1 MTDSFPRRRSLT
13 HVGGAIETA
22 GDATDAKA
30 LAHAL
35 EVSPSSEGESGSFDN
50 QTRTHIHGFHT
61 YPARMH
67 PVTASRLVE
76 AFCPAGGR
84 ILDPFCGSGT
94 VLVEAMILGRTALG
108 VDLNPLA
115 VLLSSCKTKSRTPQQ
130 LAEMV
135 AEAAQCA
142 ALADDRRRART
153 KPTRRYPRLDA
164 LLFEPHVLME
174 LDSLRLGVHERRKT
188 PVGPDLAL
196 ILSSILIKCSN
207 RVGDTS
213 NNTTPRKLAPGF
225 PAKHFFLKAEEW
237 AHRLDDVATLLPRTH
252 EHVATLLPSTPEHV
266 ATLLPRNPEHGAT
279 VLQGD
284 ATKLAML
291 PLDPVDAIVT
301 SPPYAATYDYFEH
314 HDVRLRWL
322 GMDAVT
328 FQRGEL
334 GSRTAYQ
341 KLYPNSAKRL
351 WSQELGQFL
360 VSAGGL
366 LKKGAPLVLVIA
378 DSSVANVALRADEI
392 VAEIAR
398 GCGFHPSAKASQ
410 VRPHFH
416 GPGQEAFL
424 QRPRAEHAIALRKM
438 K

>member
-22 GDATDAKA
+22 GDAADAKA
-30 LAHAL
+30 LAHAMD
-35 EVSPSSEGESGSFDN
+35 VNPSNEGDSGSNDN
-50 QTRTHIHGFHT
+50 ATRNHVHGFHT

-76 AFCPAGGR
+76 AFCPLGGR

-94 VLVEAMILGRTALG
+94 VLVEAMIQGRTAFG

-115 VLLSSCKTKSRTPQQ
+115 VLLSSCKTKNRDPEHLS
-130 LAEMV
+130 EMV

-142 ALADDRRRART
+142 AIADERRKART
-153 KPTRRYPRLDA
+153 KPSRRYPRLDA
-164 LLFEPHVLME
+164 ELFEPHVLME
-174 LDSLRLGVHERRKT
+174 LDSLRHAIHERRKT

-196 ILSSILIKCSN
+196 VLSSLLIKCSN

-225 PAKHFFLKAEEW
+225 PAKIFVQKAEEW
-237 AHRLDDVATLLPRTH
+237 ALRLADFASLLPGDP
-252 EHVATLLPSTPEHV
+252 VPE
-266 ATLLPRNPEHGAT
+266 AT

-291 PLDPVDAIVT
+291 DLDPVNAIVT

-322 GMDAVT
+322 GMDAIS

-334 GSRTAYQ
+334 GSRTTYQ

-351 WSQELGQFL
+351 WSEELGQFL

-366 LKKGAPLVLVIA
+366 LKKGGALVMVLA
-378 DSSVANVALRADEI
+378 DSSVGNIALRADEI

-398 GCGFHPSAKASQ
+398 DCGFLPTAKASQ
-410 VRPHFH
+410 ARPHFH
-416 GPGQEAFL
+416 GPGQEAFFK
-424 QRPRAEHAIALRKM
+424 RPRAEHAIALRKM

>member
-1 MTDSFPRRRSLT
+1 MADSFPRRRSLS

-22 GDATDAKA
+22 GDASVAKA
-30 LAHAL
+30 LAFAM
-35 EVSPSSEGESGSFDN
+35 EVNPSMGSGAVSNDN
-50 QTRTHIHGFHT
+50 PTRNHVHGFHT

-67 PVTASRLVE
+67 PVTAARLVD

-94 VLVEAMILGRTALG
+94 VLVEALIQGRTALG

-115 VLLSSCKTKSRTPQQ
+115 VLLSSCKTKARNQSQ
-130 LAEMV
+130 LSEMV

-142 ALADDRRRART
+142 SLADERRIART

-164 LLFEPHVLME
+164 VLFEPHLLME
-174 LDSLRLGVHERRKT
+174 LDSLRLAIHERRKS

-196 ILSSILIKCSN
+196 VLSSILIKCSN

-225 PAKHFFLKAEEW
+225 PAKHFVHKAEEW
-237 AHRLDDVATLLPRTH
+237 ALRLADFAS
-252 EHVATLLPSTPEHV
+252 LLPSGSKAE
-266 ATLLPRNPEHGAT
+266 ATI
-279 VLQGD
+279 LQGD
-284 ATKLAML
+284 ATHLGLLSM
-291 PLDPVDAIVT
+291 DPVEAIVT
-301 SPPYAATYDYFEH
+301 SPPYAATYDYYEH

-322 GMDAVT
+322 GMDPIP

-334 GSRTAYQ
+334 GSRSAYQ

-351 WSQELGQFL
+351 WSEELGRFL
-360 VSAGGL
+360 VSAHGL
-366 LKKGAPLVLVIA
+366 LKKGGNLVMVIA
-378 DSSVANVALRADEI
+378 DSSVGDIALRADEI

-398 GCGFHPSAKASQ
+398 DCGYLPTAKASQ
-410 VRPHFH
+410 ARPHFH
-416 GPGQEAFL
+416 GPGQEAFSR
-424 QRPRAEHAIALRKM
+424 RPRAEHAIALKKR
-438 K
+438 